1 MGCDGL
7 DSDCDGL
14 IDECDED
21 LIEPYISFK
30 DGLSID
36 ATENDDGVTVINSP
50 AFASRQEAEEYL
62 TSVIIAEDDCSSNF
76 ALSVEVTAVVPLCLP
91 TFTAT
96 AVDSV
101 CSFTVQRRFQMK
113 VDSFIPTVSIG
124 FDNTTV
130 EGDDFYGIGRDDY
143 LHIVCFVLCPK
154 LYLLRLT
161 SLSILL

>member
-1 MGCDGL
+1 MMGCDGL

-14 IDECDED
+14 VDECDED
-21 LIEPYISFK
+21 LIDPYISFK

-36 ATENDDGVTVINSP
+36 ATENDDGATVINSP
-50 AFASRQEAEEYL
+50 AFASQDKAEQYL
-62 TSVIIAEDDCSSNF
+62 ASIIIAEDDCTSNF
-76 ALSVEVTAVVPLCLP
+76 DLSVEVTAVVPLCFP

-101 CSFTVQRRFQMK
+101 CGVTVHRRFQMK
-113 VDSFIPTVSIG
+113 VDSFTPIVSIG

-143 LHIVCFVLCPK
+143 LHIVGFVSIPE
-154 LYLLRLT
+154 
-161 SLSILL
+161 ILLEHFN